1 MNSRAPFV
9 LHIITGLADGGAEAV
24 LYRLCTHD
32 TKNRHVVVSLM
43 DAGKYGPLLQTA
55 GVEVHCL
62 HMPRGRVTAGG
73 LWRLWR
79 LLRTQRPSVVQTW
92 MYHADLVGGVL
103 ARLAGV
109 PALCWGIHNTSL
121 EPGSSTRST
130 IWVARICAWL
140 SRWLPRAIVSCS
152 RESVRVHR
160 ALGYAARKFFVIP
173 NGYDLTRFAPD
184 AAARVRLRAEWGI
197 EDETP
202 LIGMVARFDP
212 QKDHATLIDA
222 LARLAHAGSRFAC
235 VLVGTGV
242 DPGNAALR
250 EAIAAAGLETSVRL
264 VGRRDDVP
272 AVMNALDVHVLS
284 SRSEAFPNVLAEAM
298 ACGTPCVTTDVG
310 DAALIVGDTGWVVPP
325 RDPDALARALAEA
338 LAAKNDSAAWQAR
351 KCAARERVATH
362 FDIERMVDSYRS
374 VWQRVQQGAPVMAS
388 EQETE

>member
-1 MNSRAPFV
+1 MNI

-32 TKNRHVVVSLM
+32 TQNRHVVVSLM

-73 LWRLWR
+73 LRRLWR
-79 LLRTQRPSVVQTW
+79 LLRAQRPRVVQTW
-92 MYHADLVGGVL
+92 MYHADLVGGAL
-103 ARLAGV
+103 ARVAGV
-109 PALCWGIHNTSL
+109 PALCWGIRNTSL

-152 RESVRVHR
+152 QEAVRVHR
-160 ALGYAARKFFVIP
+160 ALGYAARKFVVIP

-184 AAARVRLRAEWGI
+184 VAARRRLRAEWAVDGSM
-197 EDETP
+197 P
-202 LIGMVARFDP
+202 LLGMVARFDP
-212 QKDHATLIDA
+212 QKDHATLVDA
-222 LARLAHAGSRFAC
+222 LARLVRAGSRFAC
-235 VLVGTGV
+235 VLAGTGV
-242 DPGNAALR
+242 DAGNAALR

-272 AVMNALDVHVLS
+272 AVMAALDVHVLS
-284 SRSEAFPNVLAEAM
+284 SSFGEAFPNVLAEAM
-298 ACGTPCVTTDVG
+298 ACGTPCVTTAVG

-325 RDPDALARALAEA
+325 RDPDALADALQQAIEA
-338 LAAKNDSAAWQAR
+338 MQDTPAWQAR
-351 KCAARERVATH
+351 QARCRQRIAEHFAIEAMVQRYRQVWEDASKNADVKGKVA
-362 FDIERMVDSYRS
+362 
-374 VWQRVQQGAPVMAS
+374 
-388 EQETE
+388 